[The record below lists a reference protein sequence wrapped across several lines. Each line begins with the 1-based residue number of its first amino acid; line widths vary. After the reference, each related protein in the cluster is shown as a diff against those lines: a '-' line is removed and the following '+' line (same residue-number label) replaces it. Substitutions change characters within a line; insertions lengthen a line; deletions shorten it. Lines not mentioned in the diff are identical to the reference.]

1 MSKVCCH
8 FFFFL
13 EGVQCSGNTSLETSQ
28 DSALQI
34 MWDTLDFSW
43 GYPADGANTDIG
55 DDDVD
60 DGPTGEGTQLALED
74 GSVHD
79 DDDDE
84 SEVDT
89 TQPEQTSDEIDG
101 LDAEPLAD
109 GNDSYPTI
117 ATKSPVQYTQ
127 EELDQQDSQ
136 LEEGFKL
143 NEIEPSVPVE
153 VPGSEASVMP
163 PPAPPSPGTVKRKR
177 AVMERLE
184 QIRFGLM
191 KFPGFSV
198 Y

>member
-1 MSKVCCH
+1 
-8 FFFFL
+8 
-13 EGVQCSGNTSLETSQ
+13 
-28 DSALQI
+28 

-43 GYPADGANTDIG
+43 GYPTDGANTDIG

-60 DGPTGEGTQLALED
+60 DGPTGDGTQLALED

-79 DDDDE
+79 DDDDDMMMMMMMMRVRLTPP
-84 SEVDT
+84 SLNK
-89 TQPEQTSDEIDG
+89 QAMKLMG
-101 LDAEPLAD
+101 LMLNHWLMGMIPI
-109 GNDSYPTI
+109 PTI